1 MKTLFTSGNW
11 EIGESNIET
20 IEVVSKDDSG
30 YITDHIC
37 SLPSN
42 GLSIHPECIKE
53 AKANAALIAAAPRMI
68 QALQM
73 LKSAIEEGD
82 PQKISDVLVNYG
94 NYAIQKAINI

>member
-11 EIGESNIET
+11 EIDKPDFET
-20 IEVVSKDDSG
+20 IDIVCKDDSG

-94 NYAIQKAINI
+94 NYAIQKALKV